1 MNRIRGK
8 KEKLNLN
15 MPIKDKNPFKKKIH
29 AIFALLVL
37 SLLHIYL
44 VSTESSQIGNVNI
57 VETVGEVALTIFAFS
72 LIVAV
77 LFLSDKLPVHLLLGL
92 TFIYLGNLENALD
105 QIYRFDHSYMG
116 FAAKSIVFPGILIT
130 IPSLFLWTKNK
141 LIKEKIIKESEKH
154 YKDIFSET
162 NDPIFITDLEGNF
175 IEVNRATSKAL
186 GYSHNEIIKK
196 KFIDIVSPSQ
206 IEYIG
211 NQLTDI
217 CQNGRAFY
225 DAELRRNNGRPLY
238 VEINS
243 RVIIFY
249 GKPAILS
256 MARDI
261 TKRKWIE
268 DALKK
273 NQKKY
278 RELINLLPQTVFEMD
293 PNGSITYLN
302 NSGFNTF
309 GYTKYD
315 LETGLNILQ
324 LIDPDEHE
332 RLKEDTEKAMKGKNL
347 EAREYKAVRKD
358 NCKFPILI
366 YSTPVAKESST
377 GLRGIIVD
385 ITERKRMEKSIL
397 ELNEILRLI
406 NKILRHDTL
415 NDLAVVSGSIEV
427 YQDEKDEKLLKNA
440 LQSVNKSVELIRKMR
455 QLEALVSTGKELEK
469 YNLKNIAEEIIQ
481 QFPIRYEIQG
491 DCDVLA
497 DEALNSVI
505 SNIVRNAIKHGSAD
519 EIKFNI
525 SNDEKYCFLRIEDNG
540 TGIPDEYLDKIF
552 DEGFSG
558 GNSTGLGLYIAKKTV
573 ERYGG
578 EIICENIKD
587 KNCGAAFVIKLRLP
601 EGFRELRQKQ
611 RSVIKL

>member
-1 MNRIRGK
+1 MNRI
-8 KEKLNLN
+8 KEKKDITNLN
-15 MPIKDKNPFKKKIH
+15 TVKKAENPFNKKLSI
-29 AIFALLVL
+29 IFGILILSALYTWSVSVK
-37 SLLHIYL
+37 SLLI
-44 VSTESSQIGNVNI
+44 ENIDI
-57 VETVGEVALTIFAFS
+57 VETVGDVALTIFSFS
-72 LIVAV
+72 LIIIV
-77 LFLSDKLPVHLLLGL
+77 LFLSEKPPVPLLTGL
-92 TFIYLGNLENALD
+92 TLIYFGNLENMLD
-105 QIYRFDHSYMG
+105 QFFRFNHIYIG
-116 FAAKSIVFPGILIT
+116 FAAKSIIFPGILIT
-130 IPSLFLWTKNK
+130 IPSLFYWTKNK
-141 LIKEKIIKESEKH
+141 LKEEKTLKESEKH

-162 NDPIFITDLEGNF
+162 SDSIFITDLEGNF
-175 IEVNRATSKAL
+175 LKVNRATYEAL
-186 GYSHNEIIKK
+186 GYSHKDLMNKK
-196 KFIDIVSPSQ
+196 LVDVISPGQ
-206 IEYIG
+206 IEYFGDKMNEIF
-211 NQLTDI
+211 
-217 CQNGRAFY
+217 QNGRAFF
-225 DAELRRNNGRPLY
+225 DAELKKHNGRPLY

-243 RVIIFY
+243 RMIKFK
-249 GKPAILS
+249 GEPAILS

-293 PNGSITYLN
+293 LNGNITYMN
-302 NSGFNTF
+302 NNGFKTF

-332 RLKEDTEKAMKGKNL
+332 MFKEDTEKAMNGETL

-358 NCKFPILI
+358 NTTFPMLI
-366 YSTPVAKESST
+366 YSTPIIQDSST

-385 ITERKRMEKSIL
+385 ITERKRMEKSII
-397 ELNEILRLI
+397 ELNEVLRLI

-455 QLEALVSTGKELEK
+455 QLEALVSTGKKLEK
-469 YNLKNIAEEIIQ
+469 YNLREITEENIQ
-481 QFPIRYEIQG
+481 QFPIEYEIHG
-491 DCDVLA
+491 DCEVLA

-505 SNIVRNAIKHGSAD
+505 SNIIRNAIKHGEAD
-519 EIKFNI
+519 KIKIKI

-540 TGIPDEYLDKIF
+540 KGIPNEYFDKIF

-558 GNSTGLGLYIAKKTV
+558 GNSTGLGLYIAKKTI

-578 EIICENIKD
+578 DITCENMKD
-587 KNCGAAFVIKLRLP
+587 KSHGATFIIKLRVP
-601 EGFRELRQKQ
+601 EGYVEQNRHT
-611 RSVIKL
+611 S